1 MIHVLHVCTSKMPKP
16 INNIKP
22 FDAPSAGAPTF
33 ADHCYIKSY
42 TK

>member
-1 MIHVLHVCTSKMPKP
+1 MIPVLHVCSSNIPKP

-22 FDAPSAGAPTF
+22 FDAPSTGAPTF